1 MFIFGCKIVHVLC
14 FAVTQLNLAY
24 IVKMERMARSNLHFS
39 YLVYNIVTERRKGH
53 LFNDE
58 PRLITYLK
66 GKFNSK

>member
-24 IVKMERMARSNLHFS
+24 IVK
-39 YLVYNIVTERRKGH
+39 IERRKGQ

-58 PRLITYLK
+58 LRLITYLK

>member
-24 IVKMERMARSNLHFS
+24 IVK
-39 YLVYNIVTERRKGH
+39 IRRKEQ
-53 LFNDE
+53 LFKDE
-58 PRLITYLK
+58 LRLITYLK